1 MSGHAP
7 ATHASPGTGAA
18 LRVEAARVLVA
29 VLDEGR
35 SLKAVLAEVLP
46 GLADPRDRSLLE
58 AIVFAALR
66 HERRYAF
73 VLAQW
78 LTKPLPM
85 ASAKDRTV
93 ARLLPVGLAQLDAL
107 GLSPHAAVATTVD
120 AVKQLGREGL
130 AGLFNAVL
138 RKATR
143 ETWPVADSLAVRTS
157 HPDWL
162 LRRFADDWPE
172 RVETLLAANNTEAP
186 LWLRANA
193 PRFARTALAERWR
206 AAGIA
211 SKPGSAADSL
221 RLVERANPATLPGF
235 EEGAFHVQD
244 LAAQLAVEALAP
256 GPGMR
261 VLDACAAPG
270 GKTLGLLSAVG
281 DAGEVLALDTV
292 VARLERV
299 QALIGRLLPSA
310 ARFTTRVADATAPSR
325 WHDGRAFDAILL
337 DAPCSATGIIRRQ
350 PDIKAHRREDD
361 VTALVAVQ
369 AALLDALFPL
379 LRPGGRLLYATCSL
393 LRAEN
398 DAQIAA
404 FLARTPAAISLP
416 LDARFGLDTGHGS
429 QRFPGEEDGDGFFY
443 ALLERR
449 ENATQASPGA
459 AGSSSTARKPPPA
472 ARWKSSRPP

>member
-1 MSGHAP
+1 MS
-7 ATHASPGTGAA
+7 ASPTATPAASATGVA
-18 LRVEAARVLVA
+18 LRVEAARLLVA

-35 SLKAVLAEVLP
+35 SLKAVLAERLP
-46 GLADPRDRSLLE
+46 GLADPRDRGLLE

-73 VLAQW
+73 VLAHW
-78 LTKPLPM
+78 LSKPLPM
-85 ASAKDRTV
+85 ASAKDRNV
-93 ARLLPVGLAQLDAL
+93 ARLLLVGLAQLDAL
-107 GLSPHAAVATTVD
+107 GLPPHAAVAATVE

-143 ETWPVADSLAVRTS
+143 EAWPAPAALAVSSS
-157 HPDWL
+157 HPDWM
-162 LRRFADDWPE
+162 LRRFAIDWPD
-172 RVETLLAANNTEAP
+172 RVEVLLAANNSEAP

-193 PRFARTALAERWR
+193 PRFSRAALAERWR

-211 SKPGSAADSL
+211 SEPGLAADSL

-235 EEGAFHVQD
+235 AEGAFHVQD
-244 LAAQLAVEALAP
+244 LAAQLAVEALDPRP
-256 GPGMR
+256 GLR

-270 GKTLGLLSAVG
+270 GKTLGLLAAVG
-281 DAGEVLALDTV
+281 ATGEVLALDV
-292 VARLERV
+292 DARRLERLRGLV
-299 QALIGRLLPSA
+299 ASLRPSE
-310 ARFTTRVADATAPSR
+310 ARFEARLADAGQPAG
-325 WHDGRAFDAILL
+325 WHDGRGFDAILL

-350 PDIKAHRREDD
+350 PDIKVHRREDD
-361 VTALVAVQ
+361 VAALAALQ
-369 AALLDALFPL
+369 AGLLDALFPL

-393 LRAEN
+393 LRTEN

-404 FLARTPAAISLP
+404 FLGRTPAARGLP
-416 LDARFGLDTGHGS
+416 LDARFGFDTGHGS
-429 QRFPGEEDGDGFFY
+429 QRFPGEDGGDGFFY

-449 ENATQASPGA
+449 AEAPQVSPGA

-472 ARWKSSRPP
+472 MR

>member
-1 MSGHAP
+1 MSQTGPAP
-7 ATHASPGTGAA
+7 RASSGTGAA

-46 GLADPRDRSLLE
+46 AIHDPRDRGLLE

-78 LTKPLPM
+78 LAKPLPM
-85 ASAKDRTV
+85 GSARDRVV
-93 ARLLPVGLAQLDAL
+93 ARLLLVGLAQLDAL
-107 GLSPHAAVATTVD
+107 GLPAHAALAATVD

-143 ETWPVADSLAVRTS
+143 EPWPVAAALAVRMS

-162 LRRFADDWPE
+162 LQRLASDWPE
-172 RVETLLAANNTEAP
+172 RVETLLAANNSEAP
-186 LWLRANA
+186 LWLRVNA
-193 PRFARTALAERWR
+193 PRFARAALAERWY

-211 SKPGSAADSL
+211 SEPGLTADSL
-221 RLVERANPATLPGF
+221 RLVERANPVALPGF
-235 EEGAFHVQD
+235 AEGAFHVQD

-256 GPGMR
+256 KPGAR

-270 GKTLGLLSAVG
+270 GKTLGLLAAVG
-281 DAGEVLALDTV
+281 DAGEVLALDV
-292 VARLERV
+292 DALRLQRLR
-299 QALIGRLLPSA
+299 ALVEALKPSA
-310 ARFTTRVADATAPSR
+310 ARFEARPADASQPAH
-325 WHDGRAFDAILL
+325 WHDGRIFDAILL

-350 PDIKAHRREDD
+350 PDIKVHRREHD
-361 VTALVAVQ
+361 VTLLAAVQ
-369 AALLDALFPL
+369 AGLLDALFPL
-379 LRPGGRLLYATCSL
+379 LRPGGRLLYATCSV
-393 LRAEN
+393 LREEN
-398 DAQIAA
+398 DHQVMR
-404 FLARTPAAISLP
+404 FLARTPIAASVP
-416 LDARFGLDTGHGS
+416 LDARFGLDTGHGR
-429 QRFPGEEDGDGFFY
+429 QRFPGEDGGDGFFY

-449 ENATQASPGA
+449 GTTQDSPGA

-472 ARWKSSRPP
+472 MR